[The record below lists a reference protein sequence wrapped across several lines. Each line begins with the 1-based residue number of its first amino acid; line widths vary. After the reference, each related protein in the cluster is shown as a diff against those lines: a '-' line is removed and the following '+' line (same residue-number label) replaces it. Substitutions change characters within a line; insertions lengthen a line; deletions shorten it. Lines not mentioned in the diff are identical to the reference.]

1 MASGQGHG
9 SMSLSMKFIRFLII
23 LFNITFVVVGIVLL
37 AVGIYVI
44 RDPKLQQLR
53 PLLSPDIT
61 ATYSE
66 TLSNVQIFAI
76 ILLVVG
82 SVLIFIGF
90 LGTKR
95 KHLFQ
100 RRILFVFFQVVVVH
114 SKVFDVYICSMR
126 SSSVSLLSQKFH

>member
-23 LFNITFVVVGIVLL
+23 LFNITFVVIGIVLL

-61 ATYSE
+61 ETYSQ

-76 ILLVVG
+76 VLLVVG
-82 SVLIFIGF
+82 GVLIFIGF
-90 LGTKR
+90 LGMEKNR
-95 KHLFQ
+95 SFPMKIIFLF
-100 RRILFVFFQVVVVH
+100 LQVVVVQ
-114 SKVFDVYICSMR
+114 SKAFDFYICSMR
-126 SSSVSLLSQKFH
+126 SSSV